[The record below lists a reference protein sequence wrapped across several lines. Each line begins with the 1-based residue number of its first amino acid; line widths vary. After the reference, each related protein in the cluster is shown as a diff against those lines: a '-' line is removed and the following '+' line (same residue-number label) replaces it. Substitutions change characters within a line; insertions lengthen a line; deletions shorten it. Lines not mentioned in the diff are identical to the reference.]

1 MTLDTTVRRVNYQ
14 GDDRTTCFP
23 FPFKVWGEEQVVVYC
38 SDPATPWTETN
49 ITQRTTITLNAD
61 NYGGAVVFVNPPA
74 SGSNLAI
81 VREGSFL
88 QEDEYLSGSRFDAHE
103 IEDRFDE
110 DAAERQELLDATARS
125 IKVPNSSTQT
135 PEEVYE
141 ELLAGSAFV
150 NNALA
155 ELNEKIDQ
163 ANYWYNIIIQEIG
176 NVIYTAAHEVSFT
189 VSETHIVDGDDGEG
203 EWTCSIPDGFK
214 YYPETH
220 QLLVT
225 VDGLALTPGEHFDEI
240 GDYGTESSQIRF
252 KINMYQGQQ
261 VYIKAMFLGTEEF
274 DVKLGEMDDKIADA
288 NNDLRN
294 AINSANADFE
304 DRTNTLNDLIEE
316 TTENFQAIIDGL
328 DEEIAQT
335 EGLIQDAL
343 EIVGTSEN
351 WKTFQGAINELN
363 SIYSTFTSNE
373 LPTQGY
379 CELDSAYYGGS
390 CLTLPGDVCYFKDT
404 NTLHLA
410 IDGLVLS
417 PKYFEEVG
425 GCICT
430 PPLVESGLRD
440 TFFYGANFVKIPEGV
455 CLYQGQELHA
465 WTESFWGR
473 EGWEPEEYQ
482 PDITTRL
489 YATSTSGCIYYSDDL
504 GRCWRS
510 SAAGLEGNA
519 DGETSAGQL
528 PEYLKEQRIVATS
541 DTLWAFTASQEQED
555 NNQEEGGNRSG
566 EQEDESQGENR
577 SIAGSNAAG
586 LTEQEDAAPPAGTLV
601 CSTDGGLTWDCYI
614 KNSDDDAEDEEEE
627 EESQEKNGEENSDS
641 NDWQSSFGT
650 PHALAAT
657 DNALVLATC
666 NGIFCC
672 PTGCG
677 WCKVFSSG
685 LTENCWGLIE
695 PASDGSGFLAVDTAN
710 DQEESAPNSHR
721 QIVYFGSASSDG
733 ITYSCTNNIS
743 DATAIAGNG
752 QYWVIAD
759 ACGQVE
765 YAANC
770 PPSSYWQTAAQVLQG
785 SGDGGVNCIYVA
797 REGFVALG
805 SGTACT
811 ASPRNAWK
819 CSAGFDGT
827 LCAGLHLP
835 DHGLYLAVGG
845 DTSCAYTLW
854 SWDGLNWNCG
864 CGVPGNAMLNNLWA
878 SEHLPFFVDEPVTE
892 LEPMSPAAGL
902 EDEDNG
908 TNDGE
913 QDDDS
918 QEENS
923 NGSGESDGPEEDG
936 EQEDGDQGEDS
947 EENGE
952 GGNGNS
958 EDGEDKDDEEEE
970 EDSES
975 QEENQTGSGV
985 ATAFISPAAEESPE
999 GPDHCFLWGPIS
1011 PTYRLKSD
1019 LCFDSSSIPVHIT
1032 IDQAM
1037 SEGTGANNSHGNG
1050 ATIAIYKSDTY
1061 QQLTREDILPEA
1073 EGDDEENQEKDS
1085 PQAWCEFARYE
1096 ASGPIDADTELY
1108 TCFAPAGQSGS
1119 GEALTATESYPTCWP
1134 AGYYAAAIYNV
1145 YGGCSLQSS
1154 IPKVNFYVSRKERYS
1169 SIAAGAEGETN
1180 D

>member
-1 MTLDTTVRRVNYQ
+1 MTLDTTVRRINYQ
-14 GDDRTTCFP
+14 GDDRTTCFS

-49 ITQRTTITLNAD
+49 ITQRTTITLNTD
-61 NYGGAVVFVNPPA
+61 NYGGAVVFANPPA

-141 ELLAGSAFV
+141 ELLSGATLV
-150 NNALA
+150 NNSLA
-155 ELNEKIDQ
+155 TLTELYNQ
-163 ANYWYNIIIQEIG
+163 AQYYYNLAMGYLGETSYMQSRE
-176 NVIYTAAHEVSFT
+176 TSFI
-189 VSETHIVDGDDGEG
+189 VDKTHIVDGDDGEG
-203 EWTCSIPDGFK
+203 PWVHTFYNDFR
-214 YYPETH
+214 YYPTTH

-225 VDGLALTPGEHFDEI
+225 VDGLALTPGEHFDEV
-240 GDYGTESSQIRF
+240 GDFGTESTQIRF

-274 DVKLGEMDDKIADA
+274 NVKLGEMDDKIADA
-288 NNDLRN
+288 NSDLQDAVN
-294 AINSANADFE
+294 AANKDFE

-335 EGLIQDAL
+335 EALIQDAL
-343 EIVGTSEN
+343 EIVGTAEN
-351 WKTFQGAINELN
+351 WETFQDAIAELN
-363 SIYSTFTSNE
+363 GIYSTFTSNE

-379 CELDSAYYGGS
+379 CELDSGYYSNS
-390 CLTLPGDVCYFKDT
+390 CLTMPEGVCYFKGT

-430 PPLVESGLRD
+430 PPLVEGGLQE
-440 TFFYGANFVKIPEGV
+440 TIYYGANFVKIPEGI

-489 YATSTSGCIYYSDDL
+489 YATSTSGNIYYSDDL
-504 GRCWRS
+504 GRCWS
-510 SAAGLEGNA
+510 SIAGGLEGNA
-519 DGETSAGQL
+519 DGESSTGQL
-528 PEYLKEQRIVATS
+528 PECLRGQRIVATS
-541 DTLWAFTASQEQED
+541 DTLWAFTAPQEAED
-555 NNQEEGGNRSG
+555 NNESGDNQESV
-566 EQEDESQGENR
+566 
-577 SIAGSNAAG
+577 ALAAF
-586 LTEQEDAAPPAGTLV
+586 ERAAPPAGTLV
-601 CSTDGGLTWDCYI
+601 FSTDGGLTWDCYI
-614 KNSDDDAEDEEEE
+614 KNSDDDTEDEEEE

-641 NDWQSSFGT
+641 NGWQSSFGT

-672 PTGCG
+672 PTGCD
-677 WCKVFSSG
+677 WCKVFPSDSSDSEEEV
-685 LTENCWGLIE
+685 TNNYRWGPIE
-695 PASDGSGFLAVDTAN
+695 AASDGSGFLAVDTAN
-710 DQEESAPNSHR
+710 DQEESTPDSQRR
-721 QIVYFGSASSDG
+721 QIVYFGSASSGG
-733 ITYSCTNNIS
+733 ITCSCTNNIS
-743 DATAIAGNG
+743 DVTAIAGNG
-752 QYWVIAD
+752 QYWMIAD

-765 YAANC
+765 YTTGPIATEA
-770 PPSSYWQTAAQVLQG
+770 WQAGAQMPQG
-785 SGDGGVNCIYVA
+785 SGDGGVNCIYGA
-797 REGFVALG
+797 REGFVSLG
-805 SGTACT
+805 SGIACT

-819 CSAGFDGT
+819 CSAEVSGV

-835 DHGLYLAVGG
+835 GHGLYLAVGG

-864 CGVPGNAMLNNLWA
+864 CGVPNNATLNNLWK

-918 QEENS
+918 Q
-923 NGSGESDGPEEDG
+923 GEG
-936 EQEDGDQGEDS
+936 S

-952 GGNGNS
+952 GGNGS
-958 EDGEDKDDEEEE
+958 
-970 EDSES
+970 SES
-975 QEENQTGSGV
+975 QEKNQNGSGV
-985 ATAFISPAAEESPE
+985 ATAFISPVGEDSSATTE
-999 GPDHCFLWGPIS
+999 HCFLWGPIS
-1011 PTYRLKSD
+1011 PTYQLKSD
-1019 LCFDSSSIPVHIT
+1019 LCFDGRSIPVHIT
-1032 IDQAM
+1032 IDQTMA
-1037 SEGTGANNSHGNG
+1037 EGTGANNSHGNG

-1061 QQLTREDILPEA
+1061 QRLTR
-1073 EGDDEENQEKDS
+1073 DDLNIENNDS
-1085 PQAWCEFARYE
+1085 TATEQGGWCEFARYE
-1096 ASGPIDADTELY
+1096 ATGPIAANTELY
-1108 TCFAPAGQSGS
+1108 TCFTTAGQNGS
-1119 GEALTATESYPTCWP
+1119 GEATVEDESETESYPTCWP
-1134 AGYYAAAIYNV
+1134 TGYYAAAIYNV

-1154 IPKVNFYVSRKERYS
+1154 IPKVNFYVNRKERYS
-1169 SIAAGAEGETN
+1169 SCAAGTEPDDTTGTEGETN

>member
-14 GDDRTTCFP
+14 GDDRTTCFS

-38 SDPATPWTETN
+38 SDPVTPWTETN

-61 NYGGAVVFVNPPA
+61 NYGGAVVFANPPA

-103 IEDRFDE
+103 IEARFDE

-176 NVIYTAAHEVSFT
+176 NVIYTAAHEISFI
-189 VSETHIVDGDDGEG
+189 VSETHIVDGDGGEG
-203 EWTCSIPDGFK
+203 DWVCSIPNGFT

-225 VDGLALTPGEHFDEI
+225 VDGLALTPGEHFDEVGI
-240 GDYGTESSQIRF
+240 FGTESSRIRF
-252 KINMYQGQQ
+252 KINLYQGQQ

-274 DVKLGEMDDKIADA
+274 NVKLGEMADKIEDA
-288 NNDLRN
+288 NNDLQN

-304 DRTNTLNDLIEE
+304 DKTNELNNFVEE
-316 TTENFQAIIDGL
+316 TTNKLQGIIDGL

-335 EGLIQDAL
+335 EALIKDAL
-343 EIVGTSEN
+343 EIIGTSEN
-351 WKTFQGAINELN
+351 WVAFQDAITELN

-379 CELDSAYYGGS
+379 CELNSAYYGGS
-390 CLTLPGDVCYFKDT
+390 CLALPGDVCYFKDT

-430 PPLVESGLRD
+430 PDLVEGGLQD
-440 TFFYGANFVKIPEGV
+440 TFYYGANFVKIPEGV
-455 CLYQGQELHA
+455 CLYKNQELHA

-489 YATSTSGCIYYSDDL
+489 YATSTSGCIYHSDDL
-504 GRCWRS
+504 GKSWS
-510 SAAGLEGNA
+510 SCLQQAEEESG
-519 DGETSAGQL
+519 SAGQL
-528 PEYLKEQRIVATS
+528 PECLQGQRIVATS
-541 DTLWAFTASQEQED
+541 DTLWAFALSGAGDNGED
-555 NNQEEGGNRSG
+555 NG
-566 EQEDESQGENR
+566 QEDESQEENGNEEGGGQGEN
-577 SIAGSNAAG
+577 SGAATA
-586 LTEQEDAAPPAGTLV
+586 LQALAATERTLM

-614 KNSDDDAEDEEEE
+614 KNS
-627 EESQEKNGEENSDS
+627 QEENSSDS
-641 NDWQSSFGT
+641 NGWQTFFGD
-650 PHALAAT
+650 PYAFAAT
-657 DNALVLATC
+657 DGVLVLATC

-672 PTGCG
+672 STGG
-677 WCKVFSSG
+677 TWNSISSLG
-685 LTENCWGLIE
+685 SNPPFTYCWGLIE
-695 PASDGSGFLAVDTAN
+695 PASDGSGFLAVDTMPWPEPDEEGPEEPDEEGPEEPDEEGIDDDEDKDN
-710 DQEESAPNSHR
+710 DTSQEESTPAPQRR
-721 QIVYFGSASSDG
+721 QIVYFGSASSGG

-743 DATAIAGNG
+743 DVTAIAGNG
-752 QYWVIAD
+752 QYWVITD

-770 PPSSYWQTAAQVLQG
+770 PPSSYWQTAAQMPQG
-785 SGDGGVNCIYVA
+785 SNGDGVNCIYGA

-819 CSAGFDGT
+819 CSAEVSGA

-845 DTSCAYTLW
+845 DTSCSYTLW

-864 CGVPGNAMLNNLWA
+864 CGVPNNATLNNLWA
-878 SEHLPFFVDEPVTE
+878 SEHLPFFTDEPVTE
-892 LEPMSPAAGL
+892 LEPMSPAAGP

-913 QDDDS
+913 P
-918 QEENS
+918 
-923 NGSGESDGPEEDG
+923 GDGG
-936 EQEDGDQGEDS
+936 QGAAS

-952 GGNGNS
+952 GDNGSS
-958 EDGEDKDDEEEE
+958 EGGESKDDEEEE
-970 EDSES
+970 EGSES

-1019 LCFDSSSIPVHIT
+1019 LSFDSGSIPVRIT
-1032 IDQAM
+1032 IDQEM
-1037 SEGTGANNSHGNG
+1037 PNETGSSHGNG
-1050 ATIAIYKSDTY
+1050 ATIVIYKTDTY
-1061 QQLTREDILPEA
+1061 QRLTREDISIADGLD
-1073 EGDDEENQEKDS
+1073 EGSQEQSS

-1096 ASGPIDADTELY
+1096 ASGPISANTELY
-1108 TCFAPAGQSGS
+1108 TCFTAAGQSGS
-1119 GEALTATESYPTCWP
+1119 GEALTASESYPTCWP
-1134 AGYYAAAIYNV
+1134 AGYYAAAIYCV
-1145 YGGCSLQSS
+1145 YGGCSLQNC

-1169 SIAAGAEGETN
+1169 SCAAGAEGETN

>member
-14 GDDRTTCFP
+14 GDDRTTCFS

-49 ITQRTTITLNAD
+49 ITQQTTVTLNAD
-61 NYGGAVVFVNPPA
+61 NYGGAVVFANPPA

-176 NVIYTAAHEVSFT
+176 NVIYTAAHEVSFI

-203 EWTCSIPDGFK
+203 DWVCSIPNGFT
-214 YYPETH
+214 YYPDTH

-225 VDGLALTPGEHFDEI
+225 VDGLALTPGEHFDEV
-240 GDYGTESSQIRF
+240 GDFGTESRQIRF

-274 DVKLGEMDDKIADA
+274 NVKLGEMDDKIADA
-288 NNDLRN
+288 NSDLQDAVN
-294 AINSANADFE
+294 AANKDFE

-316 TTENFQAIIDGL
+316 ATENFQAIIDGL

-335 EGLIQDAL
+335 EALIQDAL
-343 EIVGTSEN
+343 EIVGTAEN
-351 WKTFQGAINELN
+351 WETFQDAIAELN
-363 SIYSTFTSNE
+363 GIYSTFTSNE

-379 CELDSAYYGGS
+379 CELDSGYYSNS
-390 CLTLPGDVCYFKDT
+390 CLTMPEGVCYFKGT

-430 PPLVESGLRD
+430 PPLVEGGLQE
-440 TFFYGANFVKIPEGV
+440 TIYYGANFVKIPEGI

-489 YATSTSGCIYYSDDL
+489 YATSTPGCIYYYSDDL

-510 SAAGLEGNA
+510 GAAELQ
-519 DGETSAGQL
+519 D
-528 PEYLKEQRIVATS
+528 
-541 DTLWAFTASQEQED
+541 DT
-555 NNQEEGGNRSG
+555 
-566 EQEDESQGENR
+566 
-577 SIAGSNAAG
+577 
-586 LTEQEDAAPPAGTLV
+586 
-601 CSTDGGLTWDCYI
+601 
-614 KNSDDDAEDEEEE
+614 DDD
-627 EESQEKNGEENSDS
+627 EN
-641 NDWQSSFGT
+641 N
-650 PHALAAT
+650 
-657 DNALVLATC
+657 
-666 NGIFCC
+666 
-672 PTGCG
+672 
-677 WCKVFSSG
+677 
-685 LTENCWGLIE
+685 
-695 PASDGSGFLAVDTAN
+695 
-710 DQEESAPNSHR
+710 
-721 QIVYFGSASSDG
+721 
-733 ITYSCTNNIS
+733 TYL
-743 DATAIAGNG
+743 
-752 QYWVIAD
+752 Y
-759 ACGQVE
+759 
-765 YAANC
+765 
-770 PPSSYWQTAAQVLQG
+770 
-785 SGDGGVNCIYVA
+785 
-797 REGFVALG
+797 
-805 SGTACT
+805 
-811 ASPRNAWK
+811 
-819 CSAGFDGT
+819 
-827 LCAGLHLP
+827 LC
-835 DHGLYLAVGG
+835 DHGLYLTISNNEGG
-845 DTSCAYTLW
+845 SEGNGCGVCW
-854 SWDGLNWNCG
+854 GWDGVNWNCG
-864 CGVPGNAMLNNLWA
+864 CGIPNNACLCALWK

-918 QEENS
+918 Q
-923 NGSGESDGPEEDG
+923 GEG
-936 EQEDGDQGEDS
+936 S

-952 GGNGNS
+952 GGNGS
-958 EDGEDKDDEEEE
+958 
-970 EDSES
+970 SES
-975 QEENQTGSGV
+975 QEKNQNGSGV
-985 ATAFISPAAEESPE
+985 ATAFISPVGEDSSATTE
-999 GPDHCFLWGPIS
+999 HCFLWGPIS
-1011 PTYRLKSD
+1011 PTYQLKSD
-1019 LCFDSSSIPVHIT
+1019 LCFDGRSIPVHIT
-1032 IDQAM
+1032 IDQTMA
-1037 SEGTGANNSHGNG
+1037 EGTGANNSHGNG

-1061 QQLTREDILPEA
+1061 QRLTR
-1073 EGDDEENQEKDS
+1073 DDLNIENNDS
-1085 PQAWCEFARYE
+1085 TATEQGGWCEFARYE
-1096 ASGPIDADTELY
+1096 ATGPIAANTELY
-1108 TCFAPAGQSGS
+1108 TCFTTAGQNGS
-1119 GEALTATESYPTCWP
+1119 GEATVEDESETESYPTCWP
-1134 AGYYAAAIYNV
+1134 TGYYAAAIYNV

-1154 IPKVNFYVSRKERYS
+1154 IPKVNFYVNRKERYS
-1169 SIAAGAEGETN
+1169 SCAAGTEPDDTTGTEGETN

>member
-1 MTLDTTVRRVNYQ
+1 MTIDTIVRRVNYQ
-14 GDDRTTCFP
+14 GDDRTTCFS
-23 FPFKVWGEEQVVVYC
+23 FPFKVWSEEQVVVYC

-49 ITQRTTITLNAD
+49 ITQRVTVTLNEN
-61 NYGGAVVFVNPPA
+61 NYGGAVRFVNPPA
-74 SGSNLAI
+74 SGTNLAI

-88 QEDEYLSGSRFDAHE
+88 QEDEYLSGSRFNAHE
-103 IEDRFDE
+103 VEDRFDE

-141 ELLAGSAFV
+141 ELLSGATFV
-150 NNALA
+150 NNAIASLT
-155 ELNEKIDQ
+155 ELYNQ
-163 ANYWYNIIIQEIG
+163 ALYYYNLTMGYLGETSYMQARE
-176 NVIYTAAHEVSFT
+176 TSFT
-189 VSETHIVDGDDGEG
+189 IDKTHIVDGDDGEG
-203 EWTCSIPDGFK
+203 DWIHTFDDGFK
-214 YYPETH
+214 YYPTTH

-225 VDGLALTPGEHFDEI
+225 VDGLALTPDEHFQEV
-240 GDYGTESSQIRF
+240 GELGTESSQIRF

-274 DVKLGEMDDKIADA
+274 NVKLQEMDDKIEGA
-288 NNDLRN
+288 NNDLQDAVN
-294 AINSANADFE
+294 TANKEFENKTNELNS
-304 DRTNTLNDLIEE
+304 LIEE
-316 TTENFQAIIDGL
+316 TTNNLQGIVDGL

-335 EGLIQDAL
+335 ESLIQDAL

-351 WKTFQGAINELN
+351 WDTFQSAITELN
-363 SIYSTFTSNE
+363 SIYATFTSNE

-390 CLTLPGDVCYFKDT
+390 CLTLPGDVCYFKGT

-430 PPLVESGLRD
+430 PPLVEGGLQE
-440 TFFYGANFVKIPEGV
+440 TVYYGANFVKIPEGV
-455 CLYQGQELHA
+455 CLYKGQELHA
-465 WTESFWGR
+465 WTESFWSR

-510 SAAGLEGNA
+510 SAAGLEDNA

-528 PEYLKEQRIVATS
+528 PEYLKRQRIVATS
-541 DTLWAFTASQEQED
+541 DTLWAFTAPQKTEDNGTDDELED
-555 NNQEEGGNRSG
+555 NNQEEGGNGNG
-566 EQEDESQGENR
+566 ELEEESQEENR
-577 SIAGSNAAG
+577 SIAAKASA
-586 LTEQEDAAPPAGTLV
+586 TEQEDATPPAGTLM

-614 KNSDDDAEDEEEE
+614 KNSG
-627 EESQEKNGEENSDS
+627 SNDS
-641 NDWQSSFGT
+641 NGDGWLSFFGD
-650 PHALAAT
+650 PYAFAAT
-657 DNALVLATC
+657 DDALVLATC
-666 NGIFCC
+666 QGLFCC
-672 PTGCG
+672 PTGG
-677 WCKVFSSG
+677 TWNSISS
-685 LTENCWGLIE
+685 LSSNSPFNYCWGLIE
-695 PASDGSGFLAVDTAN
+695 AASDGSGFLAVDTT
-710 DQEESAPNSHR
+710 PW
-721 QIVYFGSASSDG
+721 IVYFGSAPSGG
-733 ITYSCTNNIS
+733 ITCSCTNNIS

-770 PPSSYWQTAAQVLQG
+770 PSSDYWQTAVQMPQS
-785 SGDGGVNCIYVA
+785 SGDGGVTCIYVA

-805 SGTACT
+805 SSTACT
-811 ASPRNAWK
+811 ASPRNAWR
-819 CSAGFDGT
+819 CSGEFSGT

-845 DTSCAYTLW
+845 DASCTYTLW

-864 CGVPGNAMLNNLWA
+864 CGVPNNAVLNNIWT
-878 SEHLPFFVDEPVTE
+878 SEHLPFFTNEPVTE
-892 LEPMSPAAGL
+892 LEPMSPLPGAADS
-902 EDEDNG
+902 DEDDEAEG
-908 TNDGE
+908 G
-913 QDDDS
+913 S

-923 NGSGESDGPEEDG
+923 GVESL
-936 EQEDGDQGEDS
+936 
-947 EENGE
+947 
-952 GGNGNS
+952 
-958 EDGEDKDDEEEE
+958 
-970 EDSES
+970 
-975 QEENQTGSGV
+975 
-985 ATAFISPAAEESPE
+985 AAI
-999 GPDHCFLWGPIS
+999 GQHCYLWGPIS
-1011 PTYRLKSD
+1011 PTYQLKSD
-1019 LCFDSSSIPVHIT
+1019 LCFDSSSIPVRIT
-1032 IDQAM
+1032 IDQDM
-1037 SEGTGANNSHGNG
+1037 PEGTGTDSSYGNG

-1061 QQLTREDILPEA
+1061 QRLTREDISIADGLD
-1073 EGDDEENQEKDS
+1073 EGSQEQSS

-1096 ASGPIDADTELY
+1096 ACGPIDANTELY
-1108 TCFAPAGQSGS
+1108 TCFAAAGQNES
-1119 GEALTATESYPTCWP
+1119 GEALTASESYPTCWP

-1145 YGGCSLQSS
+1145 YGGCSLQSC

-1169 SIAAGAEGETN
+1169 SNAAGAEGETN

>member
-1 MTLDTTVRRVNYQ
+1 MTLDTIVRRINYR
-14 GDDRTTCFP
+14 GDGRTACFS

-61 NYGGAVVFVNPPA
+61 NYGGAVQFTNPPA

-125 IKVPNSSTQT
+125 IKVPNSGTQT

-141 ELLAGSAFV
+141 ELVTSSAFI
-150 NNALA
+150 NNSLASLTELYNQAL
-155 ELNEKIDQ
+155 
-163 ANYWYNIIIQEIG
+163 YYYNLAMGYLGETSYMQSRE
-176 NVIYTAAHEVSFT
+176 TSFI
-189 VSETHIVDGDDGEG
+189 VDKTHIIDGDDG
-203 EWTCSIPDGFK
+203 WVHTFSDAFR
-214 YYPETH
+214 YYPTTH

-240 GDYGTESSQIRF
+240 GEYGEESRQIRF
-252 KINMYQGQQ
+252 NINMYQGQQ

-274 DVKLGEMDDKIADA
+274 NIKLREMDNKIEDA
-288 NNDLRN
+288 NNDLQD
-294 AINSANADFE
+294 AVDAANQDFE
-304 DRTNTLNDLIEE
+304 NKTNALNNFVEETTNTL
-316 TTENFQAIIDGL
+316 QAIIDGL

-343 EIVGTSEN
+343 EIVGTAEN
-351 WKTFQGAINELN
+351 WETFQDAIAELN

-379 CELDSAYYGGS
+379 CELNSAYYGGS
-390 CLTLPGDVCYFKDT
+390 CLTLPGDVCYFKGT

-425 GCICT
+425 GCICI
-430 PPLVESGLRD
+430 PPLVEGGLQE
-440 TFFYGANFVKIPEGV
+440 TCYYGANFVKIPEGV
-455 CLYQGQELHA
+455 CLYKGQELHA

-482 PDITTRL
+482 SDITTRL

-510 SAAGLEGNA
+510 SAAGLEDNA

-528 PEYLKEQRIVATS
+528 PEYLKGQRIVATS
-541 DTLWAFTASQEQED
+541 DTLWAFTAPQGAED
-555 NNQEEGGNRSG
+555 NGTDDELEGDDQEEGGTENG
-566 EQEDESQGENR
+566 EQGDESQEEDR
-577 SIAGSNAAG
+577 PIAAKASA
-586 LTEQEDAAPPAGTLV
+586 TEQEDAAPPAGTLM

-614 KNSDDDAEDEEEE
+614 KNGSD
-627 EESQEKNGEENSDS
+627 GDS
-641 NDWQSSFGT
+641 NSNGWQSSYGDPYSF
-650 PHALAAT
+650 AIT

-666 NGIFCC
+666 QGLFCC
-672 PTGCG
+672 PTGGTWNSIPSLDSNPSFNFC
-677 WCKVFSSG
+677 
-685 LTENCWGLIE
+685 LIE
-695 PASDGSGFLAVDTAN
+695 AASDGSGFLAIDTAKP
-710 DQEESAPNSHR
+710 Q
-721 QIVYFGSASSDG
+721 QIVYFDSDN
-733 ITYSCTNNIS
+733 ITCSCTNNIS
-743 DATAIAGNG
+743 DVTAIAGNG

-759 ACGQVE
+759 TCGQVE

-770 PPSSYWQTAAQVLQG
+770 PSSNYWQTG
-785 SGDGGVNCIYVA
+785 SFLSGGSDDATCIYRA
-797 REGFVALG
+797 REGFIALG

-811 ASPRNAWK
+811 SSPRNAWK
-819 CSAGFDGT
+819 RSEEFSGT

-835 DHGLYLAVGG
+835 DHSLYLAVGG
-845 DTSCAYTLW
+845 DFSCAYTLW

-864 CGVPGNAMLNNLWA
+864 CGVPNNAVLNNIWT
-878 SEHLPFFVDEPVTE
+878 SEHLPFFTDEPVTA

-918 QEENS
+918 QGE
-923 NGSGESDGPEEDG
+923 GSG
-936 EQEDGDQGEDS
+936 
-947 EENGE
+947 ENGE
-952 GGNGNS
+952 GGNGSS
-958 EDGEDKDDEEEE
+958 EGDEGKDNEEEGNG
-970 EDSES
+970 S

-985 ATAFISPAAEESPE
+985 ATAFISPAEEDSPAATPQALAAIE
-999 GPDHCFLWGPIS
+999 QHCYLWGPIS

-1019 LCFDSSSIPVHIT
+1019 LCFDSGSIPVHIT

-1037 SEGTGANNSHGNG
+1037 PEGTGANNSHGNG

-1061 QQLTREDILPEA
+1061 QRLTR
-1073 EGDDEENQEKDS
+1073 DDLNIENNDS
-1085 PQAWCEFARYE
+1085 TATEQGGWCEFARYE
-1096 ASGPIDADTELY
+1096 ATGPIAANTELY
-1108 TCFAPAGQSGS
+1108 TCFTTAGQNGS
-1119 GEALTATESYPTCWP
+1119 GEATVEDESETETYPTCWP
-1134 AGYYAAAIYNV
+1134 TGYYAAAIYNV
-1145 YGGCSLQSS
+1145 YGGS
-1154 IPKVNFYVSRKERYS
+1154 IPKVNFYVNRKERYS
-1169 SIAAGAEGETN
+1169 SCAAGAEGDDAAGAEGETN

>member
-1 MTLDTTVRRVNYQ
+1 MTLDTTVRRINYQ
-14 GDDRTTCFP
+14 GDDRTTCFS

-49 ITQRTTITLNAD
+49 ITQRATITLNAD
-61 NYGGAVVFVNPPA
+61 NYGGTVVFVNPPA
-74 SGSNLAI
+74 SGTNLAI
-81 VREGSFL
+81 VREGNFL

-176 NVIYTAAHEVSFT
+176 DVIYTAAHEVSFT
-189 VSETHIVDGDDGEG
+189 VSETHIVDGDNGEG
-203 EWTCSIPDGFK
+203 EWVCKIPDGFT
-214 YYPETH
+214 YYPDTH

-225 VDGLALTPGEHFDEI
+225 VNGLTLTPETHFSEI

-252 KINMYQGQQ
+252 KINLYQGQQ

-274 DVKLGEMDDKIADA
+274 DVKLQEMDNKIEGA
-288 NNDLRN
+288 NNDLQD
-294 AINSANADFE
+294 AVSTANKDFE
-304 DRTNTLNDLIEE
+304 NKTNELNNFVEE
-316 TTENFQAIIDGL
+316 TTNKLQGIIDGL

-335 EGLIQDAL
+335 ESLMQNAL

-351 WKTFQGAINELN
+351 WVAFQDAITELN

-379 CELDSAYYGGS
+379 CELNSAYYGGS
-390 CLTLPGDVCYFKDT
+390 CLALPGDVCYFKDT

-430 PPLVESGLRD
+430 PDLVEGGLQD
-440 TFFYGANFVKIPEGV
+440 TCYYGANFVKIPEGI

-489 YATSTSGCIYYSDDL
+489 YATSTSGNIYYSDDL
-504 GRCWRS
+504 GRCWS
-510 SAAGLEGNA
+510 SIAGGLEGNA
-519 DGETSAGQL
+519 DGENPTGQL
-528 PEYLKEQRIVATS
+528 PESLKGQRIVATS
-541 DTLWAFTASQEQED
+541 DTLCAFTAPQEAED
-555 NNQEEGGNRSG
+555 NNESGDNQESV
-566 EQEDESQGENR
+566 
-577 SIAGSNAAG
+577 ALAAFERA
-586 LTEQEDAAPPAGTLV
+586 TPPARTLV

-614 KNSDDDAEDEEEE
+614 KNSG
-627 EESQEKNGEENSDS
+627 SNDS
-641 NDWQSSFGT
+641 NGDGWQTFFGD
-650 PHALAAT
+650 PYAFAAT
-657 DNALVLATC
+657 DGVLVLATC

-672 PTGCG
+672 STGG
-677 WCKVFSSG
+677 TWDQISSLG
-685 LTENCWGLIE
+685 SNLPFTYCRGLIE
-695 PASDGSGFLAVDTAN
+695 PASDGSGFLAVDTMPWPEPDEDN
-710 DQEESAPNSHR
+710 DTSQEESTSAPKRR
-721 QIVYFGSASSDG
+721 QIAYFGSAPSGG
-733 ITYSCTNNIS
+733 IPYSCTNNIS

-752 QYWVIAD
+752 QYWVITD

-765 YAANC
+765 YAA
-770 PPSSYWQTAAQVLQG
+770 SSVAAGAWQTGAQMPQG

-805 SGTACT
+805 SGAACT
-811 ASPRNAWK
+811 ASPRNTWK
-819 CSAGFDGT
+819 CSAEVDGT

-845 DTSCAYTLW
+845 DTSCSYTLW

-864 CGVPGNAMLNNLWA
+864 CGVSNNAVLNNIWT
-878 SEHLPFFVDEPVTE
+878 SEHLPFFTNEPVTK
-892 LEPMSPAAGL
+892 LEPMWPLPEAG
-902 EDEDNG
+902 DN
-908 TNDGE
+908 D
-913 QDDDS
+913 
-918 QEENS
+918 
-923 NGSGESDGPEEDG
+923 ESDGPE
-936 EQEDGDQGEDS
+936 
-947 EENGE
+947 
-952 GGNGNS
+952 
-958 EDGEDKDDEEEE
+958 DD
-970 EDSES
+970 S

-1019 LCFDSSSIPVHIT
+1019 LSFDSGSIPVRIT
-1032 IDQAM
+1032 IDQEM
-1037 SEGTGANNSHGNG
+1037 PNETGSSHGNG
-1050 ATIAIYKSDTY
+1050 ATIVIYKTDTY
-1061 QQLTREDILPEA
+1061 QRLTREDISIADGLD
-1073 EGDDEENQEKDS
+1073 EGSQEQSS

-1096 ASGPIDADTELY
+1096 ASGPISANTELY
-1108 TCFAPAGQSGS
+1108 TCFTAAGQSGS
-1119 GEALTATESYPTCWP
+1119 GEALTASESYPTCWP
-1134 AGYYAAAIYNV
+1134 AGYYAAAIYCV
-1145 YGGCSLQSS
+1145 YGGCSLQNC

-1169 SIAAGAEGETN
+1169 SCAAGAEGETN

>member
-1 MTLDTTVRRVNYQ
+1 MTLDTTVRRINYQ
-14 GDDRTTCFP
+14 GDDRTTCFS

-49 ITQRTTITLNAD
+49 ITQQTTVTLNAD
-61 NYGGAVVFVNPPA
+61 NYGGTVVFVNPPA
-74 SGSNLAI
+74 SGTNLAI

-176 NVIYTAAHEVSFT
+176 DVIYTAAHEVSFI
-189 VSETHIVDGDDGEG
+189 VNETHIVDGDDGKG
-203 EWTCSIPDGFK
+203 EWTCEIPNGFT
-214 YYPETH
+214 YYPGTY

-225 VDGLALTPGEHFDEI
+225 VDGLALTPGEHFDEV
-240 GDYGTESSQIRF
+240 GDFGTESSQIRF
-252 KINMYQGQQ
+252 NINVYQGQQ

-274 DVKLGEMDDKIADA
+274 DVKLGEMDNKIGEA
-288 NNDLRN
+288 NGNLQN
-294 AINSANADFE
+294 IVNSANENFE
-304 DRTNTLNDLIEE
+304 KKENELNNFVEE
-316 TTENFQAIIDGL
+316 TTNKLQAIVDGL

-335 EGLIQDAL
+335 EALIKDAL
-343 EIVGTSEN
+343 KIVGTSEN
-351 WKTFQGAINELN
+351 WESFQDAITELN
-363 SIYSTFTSNE
+363 SIYATFTSNE
-373 LPTQGY
+373 FPTQGY

-390 CLTLPGDVCYFKDT
+390 CLALPGDVCYFKDT

-430 PPLVESGLRD
+430 PPLVESDLQE
-440 TFFYGANFVKIPEGV
+440 TCFYGANFVKIPEGV
-455 CLYQGQELHA
+455 CLYKNQELHA

-504 GRCWRS
+504 GRCWS
-510 SAAGLEGNA
+510 SIAGGLEGNA
-519 DGETSAGQL
+519 DGENSTGQL
-528 PEYLKEQRIVATS
+528 PESLKGQRIVATS
-541 DTLWAFTASQEQED
+541 DTLWAFALPGAGDNGEDNGQEDGSQE
-555 NNQEEGGNRSG
+555 
-566 EQEDESQGENR
+566 ENR
-577 SIAGSNAAG
+577 SNAAKASA
-586 LTEQEDAAPPAGTLV
+586 TEQEDAAPSARTLV

-614 KNSDDDAEDEEEE
+614 KNSG
-627 EESQEKNGEENSDS
+627 SNDS
-641 NDWQSSFGT
+641 NGNGWQSSFGT

-672 PTGCG
+672 PTGCS

-685 LTENCWGLIE
+685 LTENGEEATNNYCWGLIE

-710 DQEESAPNSHR
+710 DQEESAPDSHR

-733 ITYSCTNNIS
+733 ITCSCTNNIS
-743 DATAIAGNG
+743 DVTAIAGNG
-752 QYWVIAD
+752 QYWMIAD
-759 ACGQVE
+759 TCGQVE
-765 YAANC
+765 YAA
-770 PPSSYWQTAAQVLQG
+770 SSVAAGAWQAGAQMPQG

-805 SGTACT
+805 SGIACT

-819 CSAGFDGT
+819 RPTEFNGT

-845 DTSCAYTLW
+845 DSSCAYTLW
-854 SWDGLNWNCG
+854 SWDGLNWNYG
-864 CGVPGNAMLNNLWA
+864 CGVPNATTLNNLWT

-892 LEPMSPAAGL
+892 LEPMWPLPEAG
-902 EDEDNG
+902 DN
-908 TNDGE
+908 D
-913 QDDDS
+913 
-918 QEENS
+918 
-923 NGSGESDGPEEDG
+923 ESDGPEDDNQEENGNGNGGEEGDEEDSG
-936 EQEDGDQGEDS
+936 SDEDEEESDSESSEDS
-947 EENGE
+947 EEE
-952 GGNGNS
+952 
-958 EDGEDKDDEEEE
+958 EDGGQGDG
-970 EDSES
+970 S

-1019 LCFDSSSIPVHIT
+1019 LSFDSGSIPVRIT
-1032 IDQAM
+1032 IDQEM
-1037 SEGTGANNSHGNG
+1037 PNETGSSHGNG
-1050 ATIAIYKSDTY
+1050 ATIVIYKTDTY
-1061 QQLTREDILPEA
+1061 QRLTREDLNIENLEA
-1073 EGDDEENQEKDS
+1073 FAASE
-1085 PQAWCEFARYE
+1085 QAWCEFARYE
-1096 ASGPIDADTELY
+1096 ASGPISANTELY
-1108 TCFAPAGQSGS
+1108 TCFTAAGQSGS
-1119 GEALTATESYPTCWP
+1119 GEALTASESYPTCWP

-1145 YGGCSLQSS
+1145 YGGCSLQKC

-1169 SIAAGAEGETN
+1169 SCAAGAEGETN

>member
-1 MTLDTTVRRVNYQ
+1 MALDTTVRRINYQ
-14 GDDRTTCFP
+14 GDDRTTCFS
-23 FPFKVWGEEQVVVYC
+23 FPFKVWGEKQVVVYC

-49 ITQRTTITLNAD
+49 ITQRTTITLNTD
-61 NYGGAVVFVNPPA
+61 NYGGAVVFANPPA
-74 SGSNLAI
+74 AGSNLAI

-141 ELLAGSAFV
+141 ELLSGSAFV
-150 NNALA
+150 NNAIASLT
-155 ELNEKIDQ
+155 ELYNQ
-163 ANYWYNIIIQEIG
+163 ALYYYNLTMGYLGETSYMQSRE
-176 NVIYTAAHEVSFT
+176 TSFI
-189 VSETHIVDGDDGEG
+189 VDKTHIVDGDDGEG
-203 EWTCSIPDGFK
+203 PWVHTFYDVFR
-214 YYPETH
+214 YYPTTH

-240 GDYGTESSQIRF
+240 GEYGEESRQIRF
-252 KINMYQGQQ
+252 NINMYQGQQ

-274 DVKLGEMDDKIADA
+274 NIKLQEMDNKIEDA
-288 NNDLRN
+288 NNDLQD
-294 AINSANADFE
+294 AVEAAKADFE

-316 TTENFQAIIDGL
+316 ATENFQAIIDGL

-351 WKTFQGAINELN
+351 WVAFQDAITELN

-379 CELDSAYYGGS
+379 CELDSGYYGNS
-390 CLTLPGDVCYFKDT
+390 CLTLPEGVCYFKGT
-404 NTLHLA
+404 NTLHLV

-430 PPLVESGLRD
+430 PDLVESGLRD
-440 TFFYGANFVKIPEGV
+440 TFYYGANFVKIPEGI

-504 GRCWRS
+504 GRCWCPRQATDAS
-510 SAAGLEGNA
+510 SNATRLE
-519 DGETSAGQL
+519 DGTSGESSAGQL
-528 PEYLKEQRIVATS
+528 PECLQGQRIVATS
-541 DTLWAFTASQEQED
+541 DTLWAFTAPQETGDNDED
-555 NNQEEGGNRSG
+555 YGGENNNQEENGNKDNGDGNGNG
-566 EQEDESQGENR
+566 ES
-577 SIAGSNAAG
+577 SKSKALAA
-586 LTEQEDAAPPAGTLV
+586 TEREALAATERTLM

-614 KNSDDDAEDEEEE
+614 KN
-627 EESQEKNGEENSDS
+627 QEENNGNS
-641 NDWQSSFGT
+641 NGWQSSFGD
-650 PHALAAT
+650 PYAFAAT
-657 DNALVLATC
+657 DDALVLATC
-666 NGIFCC
+666 QGLFCC
-672 PTGCG
+672 PTGGAWNSIPSLGSNPSFTC
-677 WCKVFSSG
+677 
-685 LTENCWGLIE
+685 CWGLIE
-695 PASDGSGFLAVDTAN
+695 AASDGSGFLAVDTTPWPEEDN
-710 DQEESAPNSHR
+710 DTSQEESTPAPKRR
-721 QIVYFGSASSDG
+721 QIVYFSSAPSGG

-743 DATAIAGNG
+743 DVTAIAGNG

-765 YAANC
+765 YAAS
-770 PPSSYWQTAAQVLQG
+770 PVAAGAWQAGAQMPQG
-785 SGDGGVNCIYVA
+785 SGDGGVNCIYGA

-805 SGTACT
+805 SGAACT
-811 ASPRNAWK
+811 SSPRNAWK
-819 CSAGFDGT
+819 CSAEVGGT

-845 DTSCAYTLW
+845 DASCAYTLW

-864 CGVPGNAMLNNLWA
+864 CGVPNVAALNNLWT
-878 SEHLPFFVDEPVTE
+878 SEHLPFFANEPVTE
-892 LEPMSPAAGL
+892 LEPMSPA
-902 EDEDNG
+902 
-908 TNDGE
+908 
-913 QDDDS
+913 DS
-918 QEENS
+918 QEENGGGDS
-923 NGSGESDGPEEDG
+923 GNGGQEGGDQEENGPEGGDDG
-936 EQEDGDQGEDS
+936 DGGNGEDGDGDSGNDEDKNN
-947 EENGE
+947 E
-952 GGNGNS
+952 S
-958 EDGEDKDDEEEE
+958 EDRNQPEAIELSPST
-970 EDSES
+970 SE
-975 QEENQTGSGV
+975 N
-985 ATAFISPAAEESPE
+985 
-999 GPDHCFLWGPIS
+999 DHCYLWGPIS
-1011 PTYRLKSD
+1011 PTYQLKSD
-1019 LCFDSSSIPVHIT
+1019 LCFNSSSIPVRIT
-1032 IDQAM
+1032 IDQTM
-1037 SEGTGANNSHGNG
+1037 PSETGSSHGND

-1061 QQLTREDILPEA
+1061 QRLTREDLGIENNDS
-1073 EGDDEENQEKDS
+1073 EDEELEALAASEGSS

-1096 ASGPIDADTELY
+1096 ATGPIAANTELY
-1108 TCFAPAGQSGS
+1108 TCFTTAGQNGS
-1119 GEALTATESYPTCWP
+1119 GEATVEDESETESYPTCWP
-1134 AGYYAAAIYNV
+1134 TGYYAAAIYNV

-1154 IPKVNFYVSRKERYS
+1154 IPKVNFYVNRKERYS
-1169 SIAAGAEGETN
+1169 SCAAGTEPDDTTGTEGETN